1 MGLKREEPQA
11 APRTG
16 EHGRESLLVI
26 LGRRR
31 DEAATAMQLNV
42 LAEAGV
48 HIGEKRS
55 PWLRRLFNAR
65 HTVTARP

>member
-1 MGLKREEPQA
+1 
-11 APRTG
+11 
-16 EHGRESLLVI
+16 
-26 LGRRR
+26 
-31 DEAATAMQLNV
+31 MQLNV

-65 HTVTARP
+65 HMATARP